1 MATTASLLESYIVDL
16 TEASDEEGDDHATRT
31 TNVIS
36 SCIEILLRSED
47 DLTVTY
53 DFPFDGDHWAK
64 KIEARALVIAQRR
77 SLLTTILWLTV
88 CTVIGVTAYAIG
100 AGM

>member
-16 TEASDEEGDDHATRT
+16 TEASEEDQPHFTPTGQ
-31 TNVIS
+31 VIS

-53 DFPFDGDHWAK
+53 DFPFDGDDWTR

-77 SLLTTILWLTV
+77 SLLTTMLWLTV
-88 CTVIGVTAYAIG
+88 CTAIGITAYAIG
-100 AGM
+100 AGI

>member
-16 TEASDEEGDDHATRT
+16 TEASDEEGDDHSTRT

-53 DFPFDGDHWAK
+53 DFPFDGDDWTK
-64 KIEARALVIAQRR
+64 KIEARALSIAQRGR
-77 SLLTTILWLTV
+77 ALYTLLWILT
-88 CTVIGVTAYAIG
+88 CAGIGVTAYAIG
-100 AGM
+100 AGL

>member
-16 TEASDEEGDDHATRT
+16 TEASDEEGDDHATQT

-36 SCIEILLRSED
+36 SCIEILLISED
-47 DLTVTY
+47 DLHVTY
-53 DFPFDGDHWAK
+53 DFPFDGDDWTK

-77 SLLTTILWLTV
+77 SLLTTMLWITV
-88 CTVIGVTAYAIG
+88 CTAIGITAYAIG
-100 AGM
+100 AGI